1 MYDTCTSKIPIQR
14 GNAIPSF
21 ASPLPALAVKPP
33 PRVGGARCQQQREPP
48 IDGYRTVPV
57 GGIVLGEGVETECE
71 QEYRDELFHVDR
83 EV

>member
-48 IDGYRTVPV
+48 VDGYGAVPV

>member
-48 IDGYRTVPV
+48 V